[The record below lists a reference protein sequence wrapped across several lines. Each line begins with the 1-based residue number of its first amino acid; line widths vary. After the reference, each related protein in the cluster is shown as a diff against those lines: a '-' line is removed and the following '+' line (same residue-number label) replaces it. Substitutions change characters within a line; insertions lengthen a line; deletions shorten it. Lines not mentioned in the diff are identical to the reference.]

1 VDNRVNDPAFW
12 RAKAE
17 EARAMAD
24 YLTND
29 RARRSMLNCATS
41 YERVARMAERG
52 ILPRTD
58 ERQFRSRM
66 PHPKKPKRK
75 TKSGFPDRQIV
86 AKADGLFA
94 KADKQRAII
103 KADPKKAVSR
113 ARARVRSFNR

>member
-17 EARAMAD
+17 EARSMAD

-29 RARRSMLNCATS
+29 RARQCMLNCATS
-41 YERVARMAERG
+41 YERIARMAERG
-52 ILPRTD
+52 ILPRTA
-58 ERQFRSRM
+58 ERKFGSRM
-66 PHPKKPKRK
+66 AHPKKPKKK
-75 TKSGFPDRQIV
+75 TRSGFPDRQIV
-86 AKADGLFA
+86 AKAEGLFA
-94 KADKQRAII
+94 KADKQRASI